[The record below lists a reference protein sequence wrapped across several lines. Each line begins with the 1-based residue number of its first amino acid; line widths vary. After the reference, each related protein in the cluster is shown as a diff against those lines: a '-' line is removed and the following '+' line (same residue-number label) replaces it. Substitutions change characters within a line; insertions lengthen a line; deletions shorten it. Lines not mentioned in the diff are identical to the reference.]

1 MTYKISFIGAG
12 YMTQEHLKAFND
24 IEDVELDGIFSRTK
38 AKSIELLKKYP
49 IKNVY
54 NSIEELYKSSKPD
67 AVIISVP
74 ELSLKGVCEIAFFYP
89 WVILIEKPAGF
100 NLEDAKYILNLSNK
114 YKSQVYVALNRRHYS
129 STKII
134 KNKIKS
140 INGTRILNIFDQ
152 EDTISA
158 LKAGQPKSV
167 VKHWMYANSIHLID
181 LFRVFCRGSIINVNS
196 ILKWNSKVPCTVLSK
211 ITFDSGDIGI
221 YQAIWNA
228 PAPWML
234 TLSTPFARYEMRPIE
249 NAYEQLAGTRQQIKL
264 EIDNIDII
272 YKAGIKVQ
280 ADEFVNIL
288 KGKEH
293 TLPNLED
300 AFETMKL
307 INKIYEI

>member
-1 MTYKISFIGAG
+1 MKYLKLIRYQNLLLLAFMQLLFRYGFLKFQNNIVLSLSDWQYGLLVLATILIAAAG
-12 YMTQEHLKAFND
+12 YIIND
-24 IEDVELDGIFSRTK
+24 
-38 AKSIELLKKYP
+38 
-49 IKNVY
+49 
-54 NSIEELYKSSKPD
+54 
-67 AVIISVP
+67 
-74 ELSLKGVCEIAFFYP
+74 
-89 WVILIEKPAGF
+89 
-100 NLEDAKYILNLSNK
+100 
-114 YKSQVYVALNRRHYS
+114 
-129 STKII
+129 
-134 KNKIKS
+134 
-140 INGTRILNIFDQ
+140 IFDQ